1 MRIMEILSGYAHG
14 EPLDVDER
22 RAIPVRM
29 IRTPRLTMAVRE
41 VGAGEPV
48 VFLHG
53 NVSTGGVWDEQLAAL
68 PDGLRGVAVDLRG
81 YGDTEVKPVDATRGL
96 RDFSDDLRALIEVLA
111 LGPAHFV
118 AHSMGAGVVLQ
129 YACDFPAEVR
139 SLAFVAPMSPYG
151 FGGTRDEDGTP
162 CHADFAGSG
171 GGTVNPEL
179 PRRIAAKDRTT
190 EHIASPR
197 AVIRSLF
204 FPSPETV
211 RDEEAILEAMLTA
224 TVGPDNYP
232 GDAAASPNWPHAA
245 PGTRGVLNA
254 FSPKHCNLSGFATC
268 GCRAPVLW
276 LRGAKDAVVA
286 DASPLDFAVL
296 GRLGVVPGWPGAE
309 VYPPQPMVSQLRKV
323 LTTYA
328 GAGGS
333 YREEIWDGAGHFPF
347 TQEPER
353 FAALLAQFIGGARST
368 GQV

>member
-1 MRIMEILSGYAHG
+1 
-14 EPLDVDER
+14 
-22 RAIPVRM
+22 
-29 IRTPRLTMAVRE
+29 MAVRE
-41 VGAGEPV
+41 AGVGEPV
-48 VFLHG
+48 VFVHG

-81 YGDTEVKPVDATRGL
+81 YGETEVEPVDATRGL

-111 LGPAHFV
+111 LGPAHLV
-118 AHSMGAGVVLQ
+118 SHSMGAGVVLQ

-139 SLAFVAPMSPYG
+139 SLALVAPMSPYG

-171 GGTVNPEL
+171 GGTGQPGAAQAH
-179 PRRIAAKDRTT
+179 RRERPDHRAHRLAARG
-190 EHIASPR
+190 HP
-197 AVIRSLF
+197 VPVL
-204 FPSPETV
+204 PSPETV

-276 LRGAKDAVVA
+276 LRGARDAVVA

-333 YREEIWDGAGHFPF
+333 YREEIWDGAGHFPSPRNRNVSRPCSL
-347 TQEPER
+347 TSS
-353 FAALLAQFIGGARST
+353 AARARRDRSSPPHPT
-368 GQV
+368 RSRPTRNISVPVPAAPPSH